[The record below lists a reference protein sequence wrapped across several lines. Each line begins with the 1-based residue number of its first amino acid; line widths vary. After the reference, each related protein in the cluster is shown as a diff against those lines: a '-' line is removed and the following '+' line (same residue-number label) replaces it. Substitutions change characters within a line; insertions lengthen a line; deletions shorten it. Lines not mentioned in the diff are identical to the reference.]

1 MKMIY
6 APNIETALKLAQS
19 IKGEK
24 ASLTIIPDGV
34 SVVVRN

>member
-1 MKMIY
+1 MIY
-6 APNIETALKLAQS
+6 APNIETALKLAQG